1 MKTKLVT
8 IVSVVAV
15 SWLAL
20 IFSSTA
26 VGQGESSRMQPQ
38 PPPSG
43 TGTSAASRTTQGA
56 AGSIV
61 ATPISAT
68 EAAKKYPP
76 PKGGSYPMGERD
88 PHKAS
93 GIVTSPYPPRQEFDC
108 SKIAHGAL
116 VLDTRANKV
125 FLRP

>member
-26 VGQGESSRMQPQ
+26 VGQRESSRMQPQ

-76 PKGGSYPMGERD
+76 PK
-88 PHKAS
+88 
-93 GIVTSPYPPRQEFDC
+93 EFDC

>member
-1 MKTKLVT
+1 
-8 IVSVVAV
+8 
-15 SWLAL
+15 
-20 IFSSTA
+20 
-26 VGQGESSRMQPQ
+26 MQPQ

-43 TGTSAASRTTQGA
+43 TSTGAASRATQGV
-56 AGSIV
+56 AGSVV

-93 GIVTSPYPPRQEFDC
+93 GIVISPYPPRQEFDC

>member
-1 MKTKLVT
+1 MNT
-8 IVSVVAV
+8 IVSIVAV

-20 IFSSTA
+20 IFSNTA
-26 VGQGESSRMQPQ
+26 VAQADPTQFARAGRGYH
-38 PPPSG
+38 PSG
-43 TGTSAASRTTQGA
+43 GTTKGA

-76 PKGGSYPMGERD
+76 PKGGNYPMGERD

-93 GIVTSPYPPRQEFDC
+93 GVVSSPYPPRQEFDC
-108 SKIAHGAL
+108 SKIAHGGL